1 MEISKKK
8 ILYLSDFSKSKTG
21 FGRNSKAVLSY
32 LHSTGKYEI
41 VEYACSPYSFND
53 PRLKSLPWKAYGA
66 MPEDEW
72 ILHEMSKNEGLDAM
86 VKYGSF
92 FIDDLIQKEKPDF
105 FIGVQDFWAFTDFY
119 DKKWW
124 NKIHCAL
131 WITIDSL
138 PIYPE
143 ALENASKI
151 KNFWVWSKFAENE
164 FKKLGHDHIKTIPGA
179 FDVSCFRP
187 LENKKDLRS
196 ANNIEESCKIFG
208 FVFRNQP
215 RKLIGTLIDAFS
227 LLKKNEA
234 KAKLLIHT
242 SWNDSG
248 KPCWDIPSFIKEF
261 GVNNEDIL
269 TTYVCA
275 ACGEYEVRPFSKDV
289 CNCNKCKNRECST
302 TVKPNIGVSEEKMN
316 EIYNMMD
323 FYIHPVTS
331 GGLEMPIVESLLAG
345 IPVATCNYSCGE
357 EFCEQSFVTTINHT
371 IFREPFSQFKKA
383 QPDPI
388 HICEIMQNVIDEKY
402 DLQTLSK
409 NGRSW
414 AESRFDVKNICSRIE
429 EWIDSSPK
437 TNYSFSSD
445 ENDYDENYPF
455 KDFGNDEE
463 WAADLISNIF
473 KIENDKEVIEKIKLK
488 LSSGADRK
496 TIHER
501 SIVNAKMHNQKVKK
515 NLLSTYLPDN
525 LTGLTCF
532 ISPNLIEEKLICLD
546 FLRSLTSSE
555 KIVIVCDEIDSEIF
569 GDLKQ
574 FFFVPKSE
582 KTNSPYWMKSLKNSN
597 GDKIFKKVIYKNG
610 NSFEST
616 H

>member
-1 MEISKKK
+1 
-8 ILYLSDFSKSKTG
+8 
-21 FGRNSKAVLSY
+21 
-32 LHSTGKYEI
+32 
-41 VEYACSPYSFND
+41 
-53 PRLKSLPWKAYGA
+53 
-66 MPEDEW
+66 
-72 ILHEMSKNEGLDAM
+72 
-86 VKYGSF
+86 
-92 FIDDLIQKEKPDF
+92 
-105 FIGVQDFWAFTDFY
+105 
-119 DKKWW
+119 
-124 NKIHCAL
+124 
-131 WITIDSL
+131 
-138 PIYPE
+138 
-143 ALENASKI
+143 
-151 KNFWVWSKFAENE
+151 
-164 FKKLGHDHIKTIPGA
+164 
-179 FDVSCFRP
+179 
-187 LENKKDLRS
+187 
-196 ANNIEESCKIFG
+196 
-208 FVFRNQP
+208 
-215 RKLIGTLIDAFS
+215 
-227 LLKKNEA
+227 
-234 KAKLLIHT
+234 
-242 SWNDSG
+242 
-248 KPCWDIPSFIKEF
+248 
-261 GVNNEDIL
+261 
-269 TTYVCA
+269 
-275 ACGEYEVRPFSKDV
+275 
-289 CNCNKCKNRECST
+289 
-302 TVKPNIGVSEEKMN
+302 
-316 EIYNMMD
+316 
-323 FYIHPVTS
+323 
-331 GGLEMPIVESLLAG
+331 
-345 IPVATCNYSCGE
+345 
-357 EFCEQSFVTTINHT
+357 
-371 IFREPFSQFKKA
+371 
-383 QPDPI
+383 
-388 HICEIMQNVIDEKY
+388 MQNVIDEKY